1 MQKDKIEKKLNQ
13 DQLST
18 HYIQALMETIRG
30 PFLILDS
37 QLRVVEAN
45 PAFCL
50 TFKVSSEATT
60 KKLVYELGNGQWN
73 IESLKKLLEN
83 ILPTKKIVK
92 DYEVAHDFPT
102 IGRKIMLLNANQVD
116 SLQLILLA
124 FEDVTQERKL
134 ESKLS
139 EYTKSLELKVL
150 ERTKQLAARVR
161 ELEELN
167 QSMVGR
173 EVKMVEL
180 KNEIA
185 ELKKK
190 T

>member
-1 MQKDKIEKKLNQ
+1 
-13 DQLST
+13 
-18 HYIQALMETIRG
+18 
-30 PFLILDS
+30 
-37 QLRVVEAN
+37 
-45 PAFCL
+45 
-50 TFKVSSEATT
+50 
-60 KKLVYELGNGQWN
+60 
-73 IESLKKLLEN
+73 
-83 ILPTKKIVK
+83 
-92 DYEVAHDFPT
+92 VAHDFPT